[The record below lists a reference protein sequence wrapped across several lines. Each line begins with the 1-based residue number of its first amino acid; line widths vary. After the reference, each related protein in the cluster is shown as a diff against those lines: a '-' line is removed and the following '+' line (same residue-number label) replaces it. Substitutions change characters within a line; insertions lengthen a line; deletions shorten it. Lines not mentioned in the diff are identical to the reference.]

1 MAFDDNEHEDDRL
14 PWLETV
20 EPDERTG
27 PGVGRVIALVALGLV
42 VLAALVFAVFKVQHR
57 PTGPDGQLI
66 AAQEGDYKVKP
77 NDPGG
82 LKVEGE
88 GDSAIATSAG
98 KGAGNGAIDLKAVPE
113 APVKGTKGVHASPTP
128 TGPVGRNAVTQVP
141 GPGGKLVAAAPVS
154 VSRSP
159 ATGTTTGGSLVQLGA
174 YPSEAAANAAWGTFS
189 KRFAYIAPLGK
200 AVQAVETGGR
210 TLYRLRVN
218 AGSANQAADL
228 CGRLRVAGESCFVA
242 S

>member
-1 MAFDDNEHEDDRL
+1 MAADEMDLRDEDRL

-20 EPDERTG
+20 TPDEPERV
-27 PGVGRVIALVALGLV
+27 GVGRMIAAVVLGLG
-42 VLAALVFAVFKVQHR
+42 VLAAIVFGIYKVQR
-57 PTGPDGQLI
+57 PHGPADGTLI

-77 NDPGG
+77 NEPGG

-113 APVKGTKGVHASPTP
+113 TPVAGKQARAAATKPEG
-128 TGPVGRNAVTQVP
+128 GRNAVTQVP
-141 GPGGKLVAAAPVS
+141 MSGGKLVAAAPVTAKPAVAAAGAVSGS
-154 VSRSP
+154 V
-159 ATGTTTGGSLVQLGA
+159 VQLGA
-174 YPSEAAANAAWGTFS
+174 FPSEGSANAAWTSFS
-189 KRFAYIAPLGK
+189 RRFAYIAALGK
-200 AVQAVETGGR
+200 TVQPVAKDGH

-218 AGSANQAADL
+218 AGSADQAADI
-228 CGRLRVAGESCFVA
+228 CGRLRVAGETCFVA